1 MSTEYKL
8 APGLTAYESSSM
20 IEIYVEDTLSP
31 ERTVDHCQR
40 MDEHTLRTAIIKM
53 VEVLSYVSSDPE
65 EALARFN
72 VKYGQT
78 V

>member
-1 MSTEYKL
+1 MSTEYRL
-8 APGLTAYESSSM
+8 AERLCAVEGSAM
-20 IEIYVEDTLSP
+20 IQIVAENPDVEGEDLWS
-31 ERTVDHCQR
+31 ER
-40 MDEHTLRTAIIKM
+40 MDEHQLRTAIIKM

>member
-1 MSTEYKL
+1 MSTEYQL
-8 APGLTAYESSSM
+8 APGLSAYESSSM

-31 ERTVDHCQR
+31 ERT
-40 MDEHTLRTAIIKM
+40 LRTAIIKM
-53 VEVLSYVSSDPE
+53 VEVLSYISSDPE

-72 VKYGQT
+72 VKYGDT